1 MRPGEIAKSVSRGAF
16 YLAIE
21 KVAALISGTL
31 YFALLLRW
39 MGPTKY
45 GIITLGL
52 SIVGLA
58 SMATGNF
65 EMYLERYAAEHDA
78 QGRLLTLRR
87 AHRLALALKLAL
99 GALVG
104 VGLVAL
110 APLLA
115 RQFSTPELATLL
127 PVLTLIVA
135 FDGLSTT
142 GRAVLY
148 GFQRFRM
155 ICAIAVTFHLAKT
168 VMVGMLWWM
177 KKGLPELALGLAVLT
192 ALQGL
197 AQTLLPLWLLRD
209 ARDARAL
216 GPEAGAGPAV
226 PAAPAPQSRSGAM
239 LRAMVAYCIPLYGAR
254 AAFLSGQNLSKVV
267 LGKLFGVADLGYF
280 SFAFQTVER
289 FVELA
294 NTLPSALLPSLTRLV
309 ANRERDRLRWVFDQA
324 FRLIQAAALALSLA
338 LFVFAPELTRW
349 VGSPLFAPAVPLLRI
364 LALVPLA
371 RTAHQPFT
379 MMFQALRLPG
389 TVLTLALIKFGI
401 EFGCYFTLVP
411 WFGLRGAGWANLAGA
426 VTTFVGAHL
435 ALRRVLPEGSSDRA
449 RASLTALLV
458 AAPLMGAGLVID
470 ATLSGAAA
478 FVVKLVL
485 VPPAV
490 LAAFATGLITPYD
503 LEKVSSLPLH
513 AVWMRRIRDL
523 AVTVGGRLARA
534 AAPRRAP

>member
-1 MRPGEIAKSVSRGAF
+1 
-16 YLAIE
+16 
-21 KVAALISGTL
+21 
-31 YFALLLRW
+31 

-45 GIITLGL
+45 GIITLAL

-87 AHRLALALKLAL
+87 AHRLALALKLLL

-104 VGLVAL
+104 VTLVAL
-110 APLLA
+110 APHVA
-115 RQFSTPELATLL
+115 RQFATPELATLL
-127 PVLTLIVA
+127 PVLMLIVA

-142 GRAVLY
+142 GRAMLF
-148 GFQRFRM
+148 GFQRFRV
-155 ICAIAVTFHLAKT
+155 ICAIAVTFHIAKT
-168 VMVGMLWWM
+168 VMVGMLWWL
-177 KKGLPELALGLAVLT
+177 KKGLPELALGLAILT
-192 ALQGL
+192 ALQGV

-209 ARDARAL
+209 ARD
-216 GPEAGAGPAV
+216 PEPGDA
-226 PAAPAPQSRSGAM
+226 AAPPARGGM
-239 LRAMVAYCIPLYGAR
+239 LRTMVAYCIPLYGAR

-309 ANRERDRLRWVFDQA
+309 ANRERERLRWVFDQA

-389 TVLTLALIKFGI
+389 TVLALALIKFGI

-411 WFGLRGAGWANLAGA
+411 WLGLKGAGWANLAGA
-426 VTTFVGAHL
+426 VTTFLGAHL
-435 ALRRVLPEGSSDRA
+435 ALRRVLPEGSGERA
-449 RASLTALLV
+449 RVSLTALLL
-458 AAPLMGAGLVID
+458 AAPLMGAALLID
-470 ATLSGAAA
+470 ATLPGPAATA
-478 FVVKLVL
+478 LKLL
-485 VPPAV
+485 LAPPAV
-490 LAAFATGLITPYD
+490 LAAFAAGLITRYD

-513 AVWMRRIRDL
+513 AGWMRRVRDL
-523 AVTVGGRLARA
+523 AVAFGDRLARA
-534 AAPRRAP
+534 VAFRRAP

>member
-1 MRPGEIAKSVSRGAF
+1 MKPGEIAKSVSRGAF

-104 VGLVAL
+104 GSLVAL

-115 RQFSTPELATLL
+115 HQFATPELATLL
-127 PVLTLIVA
+127 PVLMLIVA

-148 GFQRFRM
+148 GFQRFRL
-155 ICAIAVTFHLAKT
+155 ICAIAVTFHVAKT
-168 VMVGMLWWM
+168 VMVGVLWWL
-177 KKGLPELALGLAVLT
+177 KKGLPELALGLAILT
-192 ALQGL
+192 ALQGM
-197 AQTLLPLWLLRD
+197 AQTLLPLWLLRN
-209 ARDARAL
+209 ARD
-216 GPEAGAGPAV
+216 PEPGAG
-226 PAAPAPQSRSGAM
+226 AAPAPSGSGAM
-239 LRAMVAYCIPLYGAR
+239 LRTMVAYCIPLYGAR

-309 ANRERDRLRWVFDQA
+309 ANRERERLRWVFDQA

-389 TVLTLALIKFGI
+389 TVLALALIKFGI

-411 WFGLRGAGWANLAGA
+411 WFGPRGAGWANLAGA

-435 ALRRVLPEGSSDRA
+435 ALRRVLPEGSGERA

-470 ATLSGAAA
+470 ATLSGASAA
-478 FVVKLVL
+478 VVKLLL

-490 LAAFATGLITPYD
+490 LATFATGLITPYD

-513 AVWMRRIRDL
+513 AVWMRRTRDL
-523 AVTVGGRLARA
+523 AVAVGGRLARA
-534 AAPRRAP
+534 VALRRAP

>member
-1 MRPGEIAKSVSRGAF
+1 VRPGEIARSVSRGAF
-16 YLAIE
+16 YLAVE
-21 KVAALISGTL
+21 KVAALVSGTV

-52 SIVGLA
+52 SLVGLS

-65 EMYLERYAAEHDA
+65 EVYLERYAAEHDA
-78 QGRLLTLRR
+78 HGRLLTLRR
-87 AHRLALALKLAL
+87 AHRLALALKLGL
-99 GALVG
+99 GVLIGTMLV
-104 VGLVAL
+104 VFTPFLDRQFD

-115 RQFSTPELATLL
+115 TVL
-127 PVLTLIVA
+127 PVLALIVV

-148 GFQRFRM
+148 GLQRFRL
-155 ICAIAVTFHLAKT
+155 ICVIAVTFHVAKT
-168 VMVGMLWWM
+168 IMVGMLWWM
-177 KKGLPELALGLAVLT
+177 RRGLPELALGLAILT

-197 AQTLLPLWLLRD
+197 AQTIPPLWLLRK
-209 ARDARAL
+209 ARDSA
-216 GPEAGAGPAV
+216 PAGATGEATA
-226 PAAPAPQSRSGAM
+226 AAPSGTPKRQSM
-239 LRAMVAYCIPLYGAR
+239 LRTMVGYCVPLYGAR

-294 NTLPSALLPSLTRLV
+294 NALPSALLPSLTRLV
-309 ANRERDRLRWVFDQA
+309 ANRERERLRWVFDQA
-324 FRLIQAAALALSLA
+324 FRLIQVAACALSVS
-338 LFVFAPELTRW
+338 LFLFAPELTRW
-349 VGSPLFAPAVPLLRI
+349 VGSPMFAPAVPLLRI

-411 WFGLRGAGWANLAGA
+411 ALRLPGAGWANLAGA
-426 VTTFVGAHL
+426 AATFIGAHL
-435 ALRRVLPEGSSDRA
+435 ALRRVLPEGSGERA
-449 RASLTALLV
+449 RASLFALLL
-458 AAPLMGAGLVID
+458 ALPIMGAGLAID
-470 ATLSGAAA
+470 AATHG
-478 FVVKLVL
+478 VVAVTAKLL
-485 VPPAV
+485 VALV
-490 LAAFATGLITPYD
+490 ALVAAFAIGLITPYD
-503 LEKVSSLPLH
+503 LEKVSSLPLS
-513 AVWMRRIRDL
+513 AVWMQRARDL
-523 AVTVGGRLARA
+523 AVATGERLVRV
-534 AAPRRAP
+534 AAPRRVP